1 MPNTTFRATFL
12 IVKKASFKAITM
24 TNTDI
29 IASVIGAANN
39 GASNTFILSFH
50 LLAVYNGTAQGQFI
64 GIFDISTYR
73 NTAGN
78 TRQGSCADRLK
89 QIEQWRVAPLASTMV
104 LTNRST
110 SSCGISTRW
119 YAKRRAD
126 FDPMPGNLRN
136 CSTSRSNA
144 FVI

>member
-1 MPNTTFRATFL
+1 MYVTMPHTTFRATFL

-39 GASNTFILSFH
+39 GASNMFILSFH
-50 LLAVYNGTAQGQFI
+50 LRAVYNGTAQGQFI

-78 TRQGSCADRLK
+78 TRYLD
-89 QIEQWRVAPLASTMV
+89 AS
-104 LTNRST
+104 
-110 SSCGISTRW
+110 
-119 YAKRRAD
+119 RR
-126 FDPMPGNLRN
+126 
-136 CSTSRSNA
+136 
-144 FVI
+144 